1 MWIILL
7 VCDADRSFRK
17 LSHAFEGSAESR
29 RSLYHDYLRWYKQGD
44 VVLDYGCGDG
54 VWLDLLRG
62 EDIVGLGVDKDLDL
76 VHQLTQ
82 RGIKAFNHLE
92 DVDIPY
98 STVTLMHVI
107 EHLHPLEAVRLVA
120 ELSTGIDSMLL
131 VTPNIEH
138 GSVQVDFWKDIT
150 HIRPYPA
157 VVLEALMHECGFTN
171 LEHGQSNAGYDVWV
185 FGTR

>member
-1 MWIILL
+1 LL
-7 VCDADRSFRK
+7 ICDADRSFRK
-17 LSHAFEGSAESR
+17 LSHAFEGSVDSR
-29 RSLYHDYLRWYKQGD
+29 RSLYRDYLHWYKQSD

-62 EDIVGLGVDKDLDL
+62 EGIEGIGVDKDLDL

-92 DVDIPY
+92 DVNTSY

-107 EHLHPLEAVRLVA
+107 EHLYPLEAVRLVS
-120 ELSTGIDSMLL
+120 ELSTGIESMLV

-138 GSVQVDFWKDIT
+138 TPVQASFWKDIT
-150 HIRPYPA
+150 HVRPYPA
-157 VVLEALMHECGFTN
+157 VILEALLHECGFTH
-171 LEHGQSNAGYDVWV
+171 LEQGQSNAGYDVWC
-185 FGTR
+185 FGIR